1 MGFLWDLFQQTQ
13 IERHID
19 RADSLEGRVDGL
31 EAEVERLTGVVRE
44 LISRLEQHLGSDMDG
59 DGKVGR

>member
-19 RADSLEGRVDGL
+19 RADNVEERVTAL
-31 EAEVERLTGVVRE
+31 EAEVKRLAALVGE
-44 LISRLEQHLGSDMDG
+44 LIGRLEGRFGTDVDG
-59 DGKVGR
+59 DGRIG